1 MQEDNLLERVESEE
15 RCPYGAPPESFL
27 PTIIDVV
34 LAIIS
39 IAPSSPVLDVRAPLQ
54 LPLVAVVVVVA
65 RAVVLFVEVQ
75 QAPWPVTVA
84 FLVAPPWLQEG
95 LQVLVT
101 PQHPR
106 RLAVA
111 RLVEVPNLKLAV
123 DERRK
128 VHTGFG
134 FP

>member
-1 MQEDNLLERVESEE
+1 VQEDNLLERMESEE
-15 RCPYGAPPESFL
+15 LSAYAAPPPSFL
-27 PTIIDVV
+27 PTVIGVIICI
-34 LAIIS
+34 AGA
-39 IAPSSPVLDVRAPLQ
+39 APSSPVLHVRAPLQ
-54 LPLVAVVVVVA
+54 LPLIAVVVVA
-65 RAVVLFVEVQ
+65 RAVVLLVEVQ
-75 QAPWPVTVA
+75 QAPWPVAVA

-111 RLVEVPNLKLAV
+111 RLVEVPNLKPAG
-123 DERRK
+123 DDQRK